1 MGCVSKVIWSA
12 VVAGAIHGRDHENG
26 IHLASDLRGTLK
38 PSIGLAVA
46 GTAARTRDRAVSRT
60 RGAGPFG
67 KAFSRRSRTTGMFR
81 AFRSEV
87 EDAVDAALAAL
98 DLPTDDLGVE
108 EPPEDVPATLASSV
122 AFRLA
127 GEVGAAPPS
136 VAADVAAEIDPAEY
150 EYVGGVDTQGPYVNF
165 YVSEAYYEDTLAAG
179 REASHGKLPSTGK
192 SVVVEHT
199 SANPTGPIH
208 VGRARNPIFGDAVA
222 RVLEYAG
229 HDVETHYYVND
240 AGRQVAVFTWA
251 YETFDEG
258 DLPEPERDRADYD
271 LVRYYRKGNA
281 YLESADEVDVE
292 AAEEEIAEI
301 MQGLEAGDEE
311 TYERVAAVVD
321 QVLGGMRESL
331 ERLPATFD
339 RFVKETQ
346 FIRNGDADEVVRRLK
361 DSDEAVYEEDA
372 WQLDLSG
379 FGLEKNLVFLRSDDT
394 TLYTTRD
401 LAHHEWKFANYDEA
415 VTVLGEDH
423 KLQAE
428 QLEAA
433 LEILGNDTETLR
445 QTFYSWVN
453 LPEGGMSTREG
464 TGVDL
469 DDLLDE
475 SVRRARE
482 EVEDRLDS
490 RIRDD
495 DLEAE
500 DIDRIARQVGIGA
513 VRYDIV
519 SKQPTKGITFEWE
532 RALDFEAQSAPYVQ
546 YVHARCCGIESE
558 AAAAGIEPA
567 ADVSRLTTD
576 AERALLGEIARF
588 PAVIE
593 RAADDLEP
601 HVVATFARDF
611 AETFN
616 TFYRE
621 CSVLNA
627 DDEAVAAARL
637 GLVEAARHTVA
648 NALDVLGIEA
658 PESM

>member
-1 MGCVSKVIWSA
+1 
-12 VVAGAIHGRDHENG
+12 
-26 IHLASDLRGTLK
+26 
-38 PSIGLAVA
+38 
-46 GTAARTRDRAVSRT
+46 
-60 RGAGPFG
+60 
-67 KAFSRRSRTTGMFR
+67 MFR
-81 AFRSEV
+81 TFRSEV
-87 EDAVDAALAAL
+87 EDAVEAALAAL

-127 GEVGAAPPS
+127 GEVGAPPPA
-136 VAADVAAEIDPAEY
+136 VAEDVAEAIDLDDAEY
-150 EYVGGVDTQGPYVNF
+150 IASVDTQGPYVNF
-165 YVSEAYYEDTLAAG
+165 YVADAYYADTLSAG
-179 REASHGKLPSTGK
+179 RDAEYGALPDTGQ

-199 SANPTGPIH
+199 SANPTGPVH

-222 RVLEYAG
+222 RLLEYAG
-229 HDVETHYYVND
+229 NDVETHYYVND

-251 YETFDEG
+251 YETFEESE
-258 DLPEPERDRADYD
+258 LPEPERDRADYD
-271 LVRYYRKGNA
+271 LVRYYRKGNE
-281 YLESADEVDVE
+281 YLESADDEE
-292 AAEEEIAEI
+292 LAAAEEAIAEI

-311 TYERVAAVVD
+311 TYERVAVVVD

-331 ERLPATFD
+331 ERLPAEFD
-339 RFVKETQ
+339 RFVKETK
-346 FIRNGDADEVVRRLK
+346 FIRNGDADDVVRRLK
-361 DSDEAVYEEDA
+361 DSEHAVYEEDA
-372 WQLDLSG
+372 WQLDLSA

-401 LAHHEWKFANYDEA
+401 LAHHEWKFDNYDEA
-415 VTVLGEDH
+415 VTILGEDH

-433 LEILGNDTETLR
+433 LDILGNDTDQLR

-482 EVEDRLDS
+482 EVEERLDS
-490 RIRDD
+490 RIRSDELTDD
-495 DLEAE
+495 

-558 AAAAGIEPA
+558 AADAGIEA
-567 ADVSRLTTD
+567 SADVSVLDTD
-576 AERALLGEIARF
+576 AERALLRDVARF

-593 RAADDLEP
+593 QAADDLEP
-601 HVVATFARDF
+601 HVVATFAREF

-637 GLVEAARHTVA
+637 GLVEASRHTVA

-658 PESM
+658 PDSM